1 MKHLILMNPT
11 RRRRTTRRRRKLYG
25 AAAAAH
31 ARKVGGGRR
40 RRSSSRR
47 RSPRRVVHTVSH
59 RVRRNPTV
67 RRGRTH
73 SPAMRAKISRA
84 VKAAQRRRSSG
95 GGSIVRRVSSS
106 IRRRRSGGGGGGSF
120 NLSNP
125 FKQIFS
131 KQTLTVAGGAVASSF
146 LTQFILTRYGASLP
160 MANQTFGRV
169 AYKLLIPVA
178 GAAAVKRFNK
188 DLASGMLIGGAVM
201 AINELIASFVPRAG
215 GTQVAALKSY
225 GDETEYAGEAD
236 FATDTYMADV
246 ATGMPSA
253 LSGDDEQLG
262 EYFQGE
268 DPFDSQSAFESAF

>member
-1 MKHLILMNPT
+1 MNPT

-40 RRSSSRR
+40 RSSSRR
-47 RSPRRVVHTVSH
+47 RRSSRRVVHTVSH
-59 RVRRNPTV
+59 RVRRNPTA
-67 RRGRTH
+67 RRSRTH

-84 VKAAQRRRSSG
+84 VKAAQRRRKSG
-95 GGSIVRRVSSS
+95 GGGVVRRSFSA
-106 IRRRRSGGGGGGSF
+106 IRRRSSGGGGGGGSF
-120 NLSNP
+120 NLTNP
-125 FKQIFS
+125 FKQLFS
-131 KQTLTVAGGAVASSF
+131 KQVLTVAGGAVASSF

-178 GAAAVKRFNK
+178 GAAAVKRFNR

-225 GDETEYAGEAD
+225 GEGEYDGEAD
-236 FATDTYMADV
+236 YATDTYMADV

-253 LSGDDEQLG
+253 LSGDDESLG

-268 DPFDSQSAFESAF
+268 DPFDSAPAFEAAF